1 MIVIKILLWIFI
13 IPFLL
18 GKYLEKQEDNKILYT
33 WCLGYVMEMAVFFIV
48 AIPMILTRAEF
59 KALRNFYFLIILIL
73 SILSVIL
80 NREKFKNIINFK
92 MPKISFFKV
101 LAIFLVVLQVFIKYN
116 FAAINNDDSSFVVLS
131 TKMIE
136 DGNMY
141 HSGPNTELNSRR
153 ALSIKNLIV

>member
-101 LAIFLVVLQVFIKYN
+101 LAIFLVVLQVFINKYL
-116 FAAINNDDSSFVVLS
+116 FL
-131 TKMIE
+131 
-136 DGNMY
+136 
-141 HSGPNTELNSRR
+141 LN
-153 ALSIKNLIV
+153 IF